1 MRRHYKERSSGF
13 RQWDQGPHAK
23 EYLLYPQNLG
33 PHLSIDEVELTQ
45 GDYYTFL
52 TNKAAGG
59 GKGAVVACING
70 TTTKKLIH
78 VLSML
83 PQAKREQ
90 VQEVTMDMAPS
101 MEAAVSEVFTNA
113 KRVTDRFHV
122 AKLAIDAIQ
131 RVRIDLRWME
141 LDKENAAIAQARK
154 ERKPYKS
161 QELANYET
169 PKQLLARLRT
179 TLMKTTET
187 HNVSQTLRRSIAFQ
201 RYPQLERAYNHGMR
215 LRNIFEERDRQTA
228 AQKLGE
234 WISETFDCSHE
245 AFYSVARTI
254 EAHREN
260 ILNYFN
266 RRATNASAESF
277 NAKLKL
283 FRANQRGVQDLN
295 FFLFRIEKL
304 FA

>member
-1 MRRHYKERSSGF
+1 
-13 RQWDQGPHAK
+13 
-23 EYLLYPQNLG
+23 
-33 PHLSIDEVELTQ
+33 
-45 GDYYTFL
+45 
-52 TNKAAGG
+52 
-59 GKGAVVACING
+59 
-70 TTTKKLIH
+70 
-78 VLSML
+78 
-83 PQAKREQ
+83 
-90 VQEVTMDMAPS
+90 MDMAPS

-141 LDKENAAIAQARK
+141 LDKESAAIARARK
-154 ERKPYKS
+154 ERKRYIAE
-161 QELANYET
+161 ELTNSET

-179 TLMKTTET
+179 TLMKTKDT
-187 HNVSQTLRRSIAFQ
+187 HSVTQTLRRSIAFQ
-201 RYPQLERAYNHGMR
+201 RYPELERAYNHGMR
-215 LRNIFEERDRQTA
+215 LRDIFEETSREA
-228 AQKLGE
+228 AAKKLGE
-234 WISETFDCSHE
+234 WATDTFECSHQ
-245 AFYSVARTI
+245 AFYAVARTI
-254 EAHREN
+254 TAHREN

>member
-1 MRRHYKERSSGF
+1 
-13 RQWDQGPHAK
+13 
-23 EYLLYPQNLG
+23 
-33 PHLSIDEVELTQ
+33 
-45 GDYYTFL
+45 
-52 TNKAAGG
+52 
-59 GKGAVVACING
+59 VACING
-70 TTTKKLIH
+70 TTSKKLIQT
-78 VLSML
+78 LSML
-83 PQAKREQ
+83 PRDKRDLVE
-90 VQEVTMDMAPS
+90 EVTMDMAPS

-141 LDKENAAIAQARK
+141 LDKESAAIAQARR
-154 ERKPYKS
+154 ERKPYKAE
-161 QELANYET
+161 ELANYET

-179 TLMKTTET
+179 TLMKTKKAHSET
-187 HNVSQTLRRSIAFQ
+187 QTLRRSIAFQ
-201 RYPQLERAYNHGMR
+201 RYPELERAYQHGMR
-215 LRNIFEERDRQTA
+215 LRDIFEETNREVA

-234 WISETFDCSHE
+234 WIRNTFEHTHQ

-283 FRANQRGVQDLN
+283 FRANQRGVQDLD
-295 FFLFRIEKL
+295 FFLFRLEKL